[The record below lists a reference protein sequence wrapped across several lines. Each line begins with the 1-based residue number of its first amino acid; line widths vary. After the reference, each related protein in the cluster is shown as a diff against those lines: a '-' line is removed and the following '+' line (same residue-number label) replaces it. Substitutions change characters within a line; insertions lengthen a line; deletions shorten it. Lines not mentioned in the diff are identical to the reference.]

1 LTFNLVG
8 VNLLEIDMFHPF
20 RFLSKYFLL
29 VLLAFFFS
37 VLLTLDD
44 SSHAAVERGRVVI
57 RNGTVMSDRG
67 ALLRGATMELDAPG
81 AWTSNFTIDPNHW
94 KQVHD
99 LKLNV
104 VRFDIKL
111 KDANGGAQTI
121 SNQLPYIDQ
130 AVNLAA
136 QNGIYISLM
145 STVNQPGTYDLQEL
159 TSFWAVVADRYKD
172 RTHVLY
178 ELTNE
183 PVAWYPHDYSSQ
195 NISDLKSVYHL
206 MRSKAPN
213 THIVLWDFAN
223 LDDAQSTISKITQMS
238 GVTYSNESVG
248 FHYYYASPDAI
259 TTIKNNYPVFMTEV
273 SPGPPTTDD
282 INHLNKM
289 EELGISWISLEG
301 KGDFNRLQTVLSQMH
316 SSGYDWS
323 NEELS
328 STSPVAT
335 LPVVSSIPLF
345 IDAGGGANFVGE
357 DGSSWI
363 ADQYFDGGS
372 TVDISKIENLW

>member
-1 LTFNLVG
+1 MLGSFY
-8 VNLLEIDMFHPF
+8 
-20 RFLSKYFLL
+20 FLAKYFLL
-29 VLLAFFFS
+29 FFLAFFFAI
-37 VLLTLDD
+37 LLTFNQ
-44 SSHAAVERGRVVI
+44 SGYAAERGRVVI
-57 RNGTVMSDRG
+57 HNGTVMSDRG
-67 ALLRGATMELDAPG
+67 ALLRGVTMELDAPG
-81 AWTSNFTIDPNHW
+81 AWASNFAIDPNHW

-104 VRFDIKL
+104 VRFDVKL
-111 KDANGGAQTI
+111 KDASGGAQTI

-136 QNGIYISLM
+136 QNGVYISLM
-145 STVNQPGTYDLQEL
+145 STVNQSGTYDLQEL
-159 TSFWAVVADRYKD
+159 QSFWAVVADRYKD

-206 MRSKAPN
+206 MRSFAPN

-259 TTIKNNYPVFMTEV
+259 ATIKNNYPVFMTEV

-282 INHLNKM
+282 INHLEIM
-289 EELGISWISLEG
+289 EQQKISWISLEG

-316 SSGYDWS
+316 SSGYNWS
-323 NEELS
+323 NEELG
-328 STSPVAT
+328 AT
-335 LPVVSSIPLF
+335 LPVTTTPVVSSIPLF
-345 IDAGGGANFVGE
+345 IDAGGVANFVGE

-372 TVDISKIENLW
+372 TVRASASQNLLTNPGLSDLS